1 VESVSQGA
9 VHRGHLH
16 EGERQGRM
24 KRERVK
30 IFSMCATQ
38 NYQQTS
44 KTEKLAGL
52 FAGEVWT

>member
-1 VESVSQGA
+1 MK
-9 VHRGHLH
+9 
-16 EGERQGRM
+16 GERQGRM